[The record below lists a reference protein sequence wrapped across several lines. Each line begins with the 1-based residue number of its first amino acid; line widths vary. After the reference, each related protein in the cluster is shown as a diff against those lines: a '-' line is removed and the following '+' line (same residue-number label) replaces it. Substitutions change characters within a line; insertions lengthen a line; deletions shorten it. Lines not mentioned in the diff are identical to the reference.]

1 MFSIIM
7 RKESTLVLTVVLL
20 SASLLSQAE
29 EPAVETGGSSP
40 TVADAPLPEDL
51 YKICPQD
58 ILSVSVVNE
67 VDLTGDFEVSKDG
80 TIKYPYL
87 EYIPVAGK
95 TVKQVETLLTELL
108 KDGWLVDPQVIV
120 RVKLYSQKLV
130 YVMGHVNRP
139 GQQSFSGQNEMT
151 LYRAISMAGGFTR
164 IAQMKKVV
172 LLTSDETS
180 NEKRLVVDVSEII
193 AGKAPDPPIKA
204 NDRIYVDERF
214 F

>member
-1 MFSIIM
+1 MTM
-7 RKESTLVLTVVLL
+7 RKATTFLAIVFV
-20 SASLLSQAE
+20 SAGLLSQAE
-29 EPAVETGGSSP
+29 EPPVGTEGPPPPEAE
-40 TVADAPLPEDL
+40 APLPVDMYL
-51 YKICPQD
+51 ICPQD
-58 ILSVSVVNE
+58 IISVAVVNE
-67 VDLTGDFEVSKDG
+67 VDLTSDFEVSKDG

-87 EYIPVAGK
+87 EYIPIAGK
-95 TVKQVETLLTELL
+95 TVKQVETLLTNLL

-130 YVMGHVNRP
+130 YVMGQVNRP

-172 LLTSDETS
+172 LMTTDEKN
-180 NEKRLVVDVSEII
+180 NEKRLVVDVSDII
-193 AGKAPDPPIKA
+193 DGKAPDPPIKA

>member
-1 MFSIIM
+1 MIM
-7 RKESTLVLTVVLL
+7 RKATTLLTIVLL
-20 SASLLSQAE
+20 FKCPLSLAE
-29 EPAVETGGSSP
+29 EPVVETEGSSP
-40 TVADAPLPEDL
+40 PEAGAPLAEDL
-51 YKICPQD
+51 YKISPQD
-58 ILSVSVVNE
+58 IISVAVVNE

-95 TVKQVETLLTELL
+95 TVKEIETLLTNLL

-120 RVKLYSQKLV
+120 RVRLYSQKLV
-130 YVMGHVNRP
+130 YVMGQVNRP

-164 IAQMKKVV
+164 IAQMGKVI
-172 LLTSDETS
+172 LMTTDERN
-180 NEKRLVVDVSEII
+180 NEKRLEVDVKDII

>member
-1 MFSIIM
+1 MTM
-7 RKESTLVLTVVLL
+7 RKATTFLTVVFL
-20 SASLLSQAE
+20 SAGLLSQAE
-29 EPAVETGGSSP
+29 EPAVGTEGP
-40 TVADAPLPEDL
+40 PPPEAEAPLPVDMYL
-51 YKICPQD
+51 ICPQD
-58 ILSVSVVNE
+58 IIFVAVVNE
-67 VDLTGDFEVSKDG
+67 VDLTSDFEVSKDG

-87 EYIPVAGK
+87 EYIPIAGK
-95 TVKQVETLLTELL
+95 TVKQVETLLTNLL

-130 YVMGHVNRP
+130 YVMGQVNRP

-172 LLTSDETS
+172 LMTSDENN
-180 NEKRLVVDVSEII
+180 NEKRLVVDVTDII

>member
-1 MFSIIM
+1 MIM
-7 RKESTLVLTVVLL
+7 RKATTLLTIVLL
-20 SASLLSQAE
+20 FKCPLSLAE
-29 EPAVETGGSSP
+29 EPVVETEGSSP
-40 TVADAPLPEDL
+40 PEAGAPLAEDL
-51 YKICPQD
+51 YKISPQD
-58 ILSVSVVNE
+58 IISVAVVNE

-95 TVKQVETLLTELL
+95 TVKEIETLLTNLL

-120 RVKLYSQKLV
+120 RVSLYSQKLV
-130 YVMGHVNRP
+130 YVMGQVNRP

-164 IAQMKKVV
+164 IAQMGKVI
-172 LLTSDETS
+172 LMTTDERNT
-180 NEKRLVVDVSEII
+180 EKRLEVDVKDII